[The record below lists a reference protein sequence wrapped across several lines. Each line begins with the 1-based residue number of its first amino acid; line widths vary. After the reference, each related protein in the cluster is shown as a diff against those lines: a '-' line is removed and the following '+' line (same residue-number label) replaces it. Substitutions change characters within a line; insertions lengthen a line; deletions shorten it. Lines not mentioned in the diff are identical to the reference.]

1 MKRLITAGACLAS
14 YTCVGHAQSTVSL
27 YGVIDVGF
35 VYNNNAHDAKQY
47 SMVAGSLKGNR
58 WGLLGKEDLGGGYKA
73 VFLLENGF
81 SAVNGALAQ
90 GGAEFGRQAYVGLG
104 GPAGTLT
111 LGRQYDSIVDYVGVM
126 KAGGDTAGGYASH
139 PGDLDNTGNSYRANN
154 AIKYT
159 SPDYRGITFG
169 GVFSPGGM
177 AGESR
182 RNRIYSFG
190 VGYKQGPLALGAAYL
205 VARNPN
211 FSYYGNNPAS
221 SVTGSNMAPVPVYS
235 GYASAQTLQT
245 VGAAGAYTFGNAT
258 AGLVYTNAQFRNLGS
273 NAALNPRG
281 LSGEAVFNTLEANFR
296 ILPIPTIMVGT
307 SYAYTRGSQ
316 VTSGGAGG
324 VTYQQ
329 LNVGAEYFLS
339 KRTDVYAVVFG
350 QLASGRDSTGGN
362 AVAAVYGLTPSSS
375 GTQAAATV
383 GLRHKF

>member
-1 MKRLITAGACLAS
+1 MKRLITAGVCLAS

-35 VYNNNAHDAKQY
+35 VYNNNAHGAKQY

-58 WGLLGKEDLGGGYKA
+58 WGLQGKEDLGAGYKA

-81 SAVNGALAQ
+81 SAANGALVQ
-90 GGAEFGRQAYVGLG
+90 GGAEFGRQAYVGLS
-104 GPAGTLT
+104 GPAGTIT
-111 LGRQYDSIVDYVGVM
+111 LGRQYDSIVDYIGVM
-126 KAGGDTAGGYASH
+126 KAGGDTVGGYASH
-139 PGDLDNTGNSYRANN
+139 PGDLDNTGNSYRVNN

-159 SPDYRGITFG
+159 SPGYRGITFG
-169 GVFSPGGM
+169 GVFSPGGI
-177 AGESR
+177 AGDSQ

-211 FSYYGNNPAS
+211 FAYYGNNPAS
-221 SVTGSNMAPVPVYS
+221 SVTGSNMALVPVYS
-235 GYASAQTLQT
+235 GYASALTLQT
-245 VGAAGAYTFGNAT
+245 AGAAAAYTFGNAT
-258 AGLVYTNAQFRNLGS
+258 AGLVYTNAQLKNLGS

-281 LSGEAVFNTLEANFR
+281 LSGKAVFNTLEANFR
-296 ILPIPTIMVGT
+296 ISPIPTIMVGT
-307 SYAYTRGSQ
+307 SYAYTRGSP
-316 VTSGGAGG
+316 VTSGRAGG

-339 KRTDVYAVVFG
+339 KRTDVYVVVFG
-350 QLASGRDSTGGN
+350 QHASGRDSTGGN

-375 GTQAAATV
+375 DNQVAATV

>member
-1 MKRLITAGACLAS
+1 MKRLITAGVCLAS
-14 YTCVGHAQSTVSL
+14 YASAGHAQSAVSL
-27 YGVIDVGF
+27 YGIIDVGL

-73 VFLLENGF
+73 VLLLENGF
-81 SAVNGALAQ
+81 SAADGSLGQ

-104 GPAGTLT
+104 GPAGTVT

-139 PGDLDNTGNSYRANN
+139 PGDLDNTGNSYRVNN

-159 SPDYRGITFG
+159 SPDYRGVTFG
-169 GVFSPGGM
+169 GVFSPGGI
-177 AGESR
+177 AGDSR

-190 VGYKQGPLALGAAYL
+190 AGYKQGPLALGAAYL

-221 SVTGSNMAPVPVYS
+221 SVTGSNMASVPVYS

-245 VGAAGAYTFGNAT
+245 AGAAAAYTFGNAT
-258 AGLVYTNAQFRNLGS
+258 AGLVYTNAQFRNLDS

-296 ILPIPTIMVGT
+296 ILPIPTMLVGA
-307 SYAYTRGSQ
+307 SYAYTRGSP

-339 KRTDVYAVVFG
+339 KRTGVYAVVFG
-350 QLASGRDSTGGN
+350 QHASGRDSTGGS

-375 GTQAAATV
+375 DTQVAATV

>member
-1 MKRLITAGACLAS
+1 MKGLITAGVCLAS
-14 YTCVGHAQSTVSL
+14 YSCVGHAQSIVSL

-35 VYNNNAHDAKQY
+35 VYNNNAHGAKQY

-81 SAVNGALAQ
+81 SAANGALAQ
-90 GGAEFGRQAYVGLG
+90 GGAEFGRQAYAGLS
-104 GPAGTLT
+104 GPAGTIT

-126 KAGGDTAGGYASH
+126 KAGGDTVGGYASH
-139 PGDLDNTGNSYRANN
+139 PGDLDNTGNSYRVNN
-154 AIKYT
+154 AIKFT

-169 GVFSPGGM
+169 GVFSPGGI
-177 AGESR
+177 AGDSQ
-182 RNRIYSFG
+182 RNRIYSLG
-190 VGYKQGPLALGAAYL
+190 MGYKQGPLSVGAAYL

-221 SVTGSNMAPVPVYS
+221 SVTGSNMALTPIYS
-235 GYASAQTLQT
+235 GYASAQTQQT
-245 VGAAGAYTFGNAT
+245 AGAAAAYTFGNAT
-258 AGLVYTNAQFRNLGS
+258 AGLVYTNAQFSGLGS
-273 NAALNPRG
+273 NPALNPRA
-281 LSGEAVFNTLEANFR
+281 LSGEAVFNTLEANLR
-296 ILPIPTIMVGT
+296 ILPTPAIMVGA

-316 VTSGGAGG
+316 VPSGAAGG

-339 KRTDVYAVVFG
+339 KRTGVYAVVFG
-350 QLASGRDSTGGN
+350 QHAKGRDSTGGN
-362 AVAAVYGLTPSSS
+362 AVAAVFGLTPSSS
-375 GTQAAATV
+375 NTQVAATV

>member
-1 MKRLITAGACLAS
+1 MKRLITAGVCLAS
-14 YTCVGHAQSTVSL
+14 YASVGHAQSAVSL
-27 YGVIDVGF
+27 YGIIDVGF
-35 VYNNNAHDAKQY
+35 VYNNNAHGATQY
-47 SMVAGSLKGNR
+47 SIVAGSLKGNR

-81 SAVNGALAQ
+81 SAANGALGQ
-90 GGAEFGRQAYVGLG
+90 GGAEFGRQAYAGLG
-104 GPAGTLT
+104 GPAGSVT

-139 PGDLDNTGNSYRANN
+139 PGDLDNTGNSYRVNN

-169 GVFSPGGM
+169 GVFSPGDI
-177 AGESR
+177 AGDSQ

-190 VGYKQGPLALGAAYL
+190 AGYKQGPLALGAAYL
-205 VARNPN
+205 VARNSN

-221 SVTGSNMAPVPVYS
+221 SVTGSNMASVPVYS

-245 VGAAGAYTFGNAT
+245 AGAAAAYTFGNAT

-296 ILPIPTIMVGT
+296 ILPIPAMMVGA
-307 SYAYTRGSQ
+307 SYAYTRGSP
-316 VTSGGAGG
+316 VTSGDAGG

-339 KRTDVYAVVFG
+339 KRTGVYAVVFG
-350 QLASGRDSTGGN
+350 QHASGRDSTGGS

-375 GTQAAATV
+375 DTQIAATV

>member
-81 SAVNGALAQ
+81 SAANGALAQ
-90 GGAEFGRQAYVGLG
+90 GGAEFGRQAYVGLA

-221 SVTGSNMAPVPVYS
+221 SVTGSNMASVPVYS

-245 VGAAGAYTFGNAT
+245 AGAAAAYTFGNAT

-362 AVAAVYGLTPSSS
+362 AVATVYGLTPSSS
-375 GTQAAATV
+375 GTQVAATV

>member
-1 MKRLITAGACLAS
+1 MKGLITAGVCLAS
-14 YTCVGHAQSTVSL
+14 YSCVGHAQSTVSL

-35 VYNNNAHDAKQY
+35 VYNNNAHGAKQY

-81 SAVNGALAQ
+81 SAANGALAQ
-90 GGAEFGRQAYVGLG
+90 GGAEFGRQAYAGLS
-104 GPAGTLT
+104 GPAGTIT

-126 KAGGDTAGGYASH
+126 KAGGDTVGGYASH
-139 PGDLDNTGNSYRANN
+139 PGDLDNTGNSYRVNN
-154 AIKYT
+154 AIKFT

-169 GVFSPGGM
+169 GVFSPGGI
-177 AGESR
+177 AGDSQ
-182 RNRIYSFG
+182 RNRIYSLG
-190 VGYKQGPLALGAAYL
+190 VGYKQGPLSVGAAYL

-221 SVTGSNMAPVPVYS
+221 SVTGSNMASVPIYS

-245 VGAAGAYTFGNAT
+245 AGAAAAYTFGNAT
-258 AGLVYTNAQFRNLGS
+258 AGLVYTNAQFSGLGS
-273 NAALNPRG
+273 NPALNPRA
-281 LSGEAVFNTLEANFR
+281 LSGEAVFNTLEANLR
-296 ILPIPTIMVGT
+296 ILPTPAIMVGA

-316 VTSGGAGG
+316 VTSGAAGG

-339 KRTDVYAVVFG
+339 KRTGVYAVVFG
-350 QLASGRDSTGGN
+350 QHAKGRDSTGGN
-362 AVAAVYGLTPSSS
+362 AVAAVFGLTPLS
-375 GTQAAATV
+375 
-383 GLRHKF
+383 

>member
-1 MKRLITAGACLAS
+1 MKRLITAGVCLAS
-14 YTCVGHAQSTVSL
+14 YASVGHAQSAVSL
-27 YGVIDVGF
+27 YGIIDVGF
-35 VYNNNAHDAKQY
+35 VYNNNAHGATQY
-47 SMVAGSLKGNR
+47 SIVAGSLKGNR

-81 SAVNGALAQ
+81 SAENGALGQ
-90 GGAEFGRQAYVGLG
+90 GGAEFGRQAYAGLG
-104 GPAGTLT
+104 GPAGSVT

-139 PGDLDNTGNSYRANN
+139 PGDLDNTGNSYRVNN

-169 GVFSPGGM
+169 GVFSPGDI
-177 AGESR
+177 AGDSQ

-190 VGYKQGPLALGAAYL
+190 AGYKQGPLALGAAYL

-221 SVTGSNMAPVPVYS
+221 SVTGSNMASVPVYS

-245 VGAAGAYTFGNAT
+245 AGAAAAYTFGNAT

-296 ILPIPTIMVGT
+296 ILPIPAMMVGA
-307 SYAYTRGSQ
+307 SYAYTRGSP
-316 VTSGGAGG
+316 VTSGDAGG

-339 KRTDVYAVVFG
+339 KRTGVYAVVFG
-350 QLASGRDSTGGN
+350 QPASGRDSTGGS

-375 GTQAAATV
+375 DTQIAATV

>member
-1 MKRLITAGACLAS
+1 MKRLITAGVCLAS
-14 YTCVGHAQSTVSL
+14 YASVGHAQSAVSL
-27 YGVIDVGF
+27 YGIIDVGF
-35 VYNNNAHDAKQY
+35 VYNNNAHGATQY
-47 SMVAGSLKGNR
+47 SIVAGSLKGNR

-81 SAVNGALAQ
+81 SAENGALGQ
-90 GGAEFGRQAYVGLG
+90 GGAEFGRQAYAGLG
-104 GPAGTLT
+104 GPAGSVT

-139 PGDLDNTGNSYRANN
+139 PGDLDNTGNSYRVNN

-169 GVFSPGGM
+169 GVFSPGDI
-177 AGESR
+177 AGDSQ

-190 VGYKQGPLALGAAYL
+190 AGYKQGPLALGAAYL

-221 SVTGSNMAPVPVYS
+221 SVTGSNMASVPVYS

-245 VGAAGAYTFGNAT
+245 AGAAAAYTFGNAT

-296 ILPIPTIMVGT
+296 ILPIPAMMVGA
-307 SYAYTRGSQ
+307 SYAYTRGSP
-316 VTSGGAGG
+316 VTSGDAGG

-339 KRTDVYAVVFG
+339 KRTGVYAVVFG
-350 QLASGRDSTGGN
+350 QHASGRDSTGGS

-375 GTQAAATV
+375 DTQIAATV

>member
-1 MKRLITAGACLAS
+1 MKRLITAGVCLAS
-14 YTCVGHAQSTVSL
+14 YASVGHAQSAVSL
-27 YGVIDVGF
+27 YGIIDVGF
-35 VYNNNAHDAKQY
+35 VYNNNAHGAKQY
-47 SMVAGSLKGNR
+47 SIVAGSLKGNR

-81 SAVNGALAQ
+81 SAANGALGQ
-90 GGAEFGRQAYVGLG
+90 GGAEFGRQAYAGLG
-104 GPAGTLT
+104 GPAGSVT

-139 PGDLDNTGNSYRANN
+139 PGDLDNTGNSYRVNN

-169 GVFSPGGM
+169 GVFSPGDI
-177 AGESR
+177 AGDSQ

-190 VGYKQGPLALGAAYL
+190 AGYKQGPLALGAAYL

-221 SVTGSNMAPVPVYS
+221 SVTGSNMASVPVYS

-245 VGAAGAYTFGNAT
+245 AGAAAAYTFGNAT

-296 ILPIPTIMVGT
+296 ILPIPAMMVGA
-307 SYAYTRGSQ
+307 SYAYTRGSP
-316 VTSGGAGG
+316 VTSGDAGG

-339 KRTDVYAVVFG
+339 KRTGVYAVVFG
-350 QLASGRDSTGGN
+350 QHASGRDSTGGS

-375 GTQAAATV
+375 DTQIAATV